1 MSFFNDLQIE
11 NIEAELLKL
20 RERIE
25 ELEKKLDESERE
37 TPGLSEL

>member
-25 ELEKKLDESERE
+25 ELEKKLEESAV
-37 TPGLSEL
+37 TDSGLSKL